1 MIRLSLILSLTLG
14 TSFGPAVAQTA
25 IGERPGRWVSA
36 APRVVIPQAEP
47 ETTAGGASGRLVA
60 PTEPAIGQVI
70 GPEGNPVSPAD
81 VIESEAPDVALEV
94 VDVLAPAIVLAP
106 LADPE
111 AGLAPTGPRPVPR
124 PIVAIPEGP
133 GGDPSG
139 RVEPPLAP
147 EQIVDAVAPAI
158 AATRAEPQPPLV
170 LARVAVSAMP
180 VTARPAAMAAVM
192 LPDTPATPRPLLQP
206 ASVATPRHDLAPVL
220 SRPLPPAPA
229 ALDRMIELDPAPPA
243 ARSAVLLPG
252 ATVPIPRQPRLYRA
266 VAPRHDPFPSSAL
279 PPGALPEG
287 PDSLDRT
294 TQPSPPAMEPMASVL
309 LSPPMAAPA
318 RPAPLPAPPLPAR
331 DPAPTDLEAS
341 VVLPAPDP
349 LAIARM
355 IEDAQICWSMAR
367 LSPEARWAVLSV
379 DVSLDETNMPAA
391 RSIRLTGFGRVLSG
405 AAEDAFRAAEGALT
419 GCAAA
424 TAAEPATTSTT
435 LVFDRDG
442 VRLR

>member
-1 MIRLSLILSLTLG
+1 MIRLSVILALTLG
-14 TSFGPAVAQTA
+14 ASFGPAVAQTA

-36 APRVVIPQAEP
+36 APRVVIPQAEA
-47 ETTAGGASGRLVA
+47 ETPTGGASGNVIA

-70 GPEGNPVSPAD
+70 GPEGNPASVAD
-81 VIESEAPDVALEV
+81 VIASEAPDVALEV

-124 PIVAIPEGP
+124 PIAAIPEGP
-133 GGDPSG
+133 GGDLTG
-139 RVEPPLAP
+139 GVEPALAP
-147 EQIVDAVAPAI
+147 EQIADVVAPVIAVA
-158 AATRAEPQPPLV
+158 RAELQPPLV

-192 LPDTPATPRPLLQP
+192 LPDTPTTPRPLLQP

-229 ALDRMIELDPAPPA
+229 ALDRMIALNAAPQA

-252 ATVPIPRQPRLYRA
+252 ATAPIPQPRLYRVA
-266 VAPRHDPFPSSAL
+266 APRHDPFPSSAL

-294 TQPSPPAMEPMASVL
+294 TQPLPPTIEPMASVL

-331 DPAPTDLEAS
+331 DPAPTDPEAP

-379 DVSLDETNMPAA
+379 DVSLDETNMPSA

-405 AAEDAFRAAEGALT
+405 VAEDAFRAAEGALT

-424 TAAEPATTSTT
+424 TAAEPATTGTT

>member
-1 MIRLSLILSLTLG
+1 MIRLSLILALTLG
-14 TSFGPAVAQTA
+14 ASFGPAAAQTA

-47 ETTAGGASGRLVA
+47 ETTAGGASGRLIA

-70 GPEGNPVSPAD
+70 GPEGNPASPTD
-81 VIESEAPDVALEV
+81 VIASEAPDVALEV

-111 AGLAPTGPRPVPR
+111 AGLVPTGARPVPR
-124 PIVAIPEGP
+124 PIAAIPADP
-133 GGDPSG
+133 GGDLSG
-139 RVEPPLAP
+139 SVEPALAP
-147 EQIVDAVAPAI
+147 EQVADAVAPVI
-158 AATRAEPQPPLV
+158 AAARAEPQPPLV
-170 LARVAVSAMP
+170 LARVPVSAMP

-206 ASVATPRHDLAPVL
+206 ASVAIPRHDLAPVL

-229 ALDRMIELDPAPPA
+229 AQDRMIALDPAPQAPL
-243 ARSAVLLPG
+243 SAVLLPG
-252 ATVPIPRQPRLYRA
+252 ATAPITRQPRLYRA
-266 VAPRHDPFPSSAL
+266 AAPRHDPFPSSAL
-279 PPGALPEG
+279 SPDALPEG
-287 PDSLDRT
+287 PDSLDRSP
-294 TQPSPPAMEPMASVL
+294 QPSPPEMEPMASVL

-318 RPAPLPAPPLPAR
+318 RPAPLPAPPLPGR
-331 DPAPTDLEAS
+331 DPAPTDPEAPI
-341 VVLPAPDP
+341 VLPAPDP

-355 IEDAQICWSMAR
+355 IDDAQICWSMAR